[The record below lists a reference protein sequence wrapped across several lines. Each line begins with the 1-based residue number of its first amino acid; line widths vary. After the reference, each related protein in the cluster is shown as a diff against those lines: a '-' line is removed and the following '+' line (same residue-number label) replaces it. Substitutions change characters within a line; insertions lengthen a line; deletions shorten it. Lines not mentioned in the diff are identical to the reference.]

1 MATNGN
7 GDNGSDCTSCCTEDC
22 IAAQAALDSYIA
34 NTCSYSYDEAIS
46 IINSALS
53 HSLISSDT
61 ADQLGNLWT
70 ESCGTEEGWKCTSHA
85 DCSFGCCDSYGMCGG
100 SKPCDGDD
108 DDNPESTVTYG
119 PNGQIIVPS
128 GLTGIVQVVHGEDVT
143 NEYYPLKK
151 NTIATKSAIA
161 TNDIDRT
168 QVNVFI
174 NQEIHN
180 IDPTVV
186 STIPSG
192 TTIEASGVITTTT
205 SGNITTSGNMQGF
218 TPFTLPN
225 EFCCQASI
233 FGSSTL
239 QSTSAGSVTTTN
251 SGPFIIPIPSGV
263 GQEQNGA
270 SLIEF
275 ASRYA
280 SNKCDESLGRASL
293 PVSCVSG
300 ESSLAPNIIRVE
312 TTTAGIETAYARLG
326 SNSTLAG
333 NTPGCGLTISGTCT
347 QVTIIP
353 DLGLNAVS
361 VNGAAPLCGG
371 VPITVNN
378 QSTLNITGLC
388 GGLNILETLES
399 CGYEAFPNDTS
410 IFAFYDVTS
419 TCWNDIKVIVEVLEQ
434 WKHDETL
441 PGGDLEN
448 WGGNLYHIP
457 VHGEKWLRTAD
468 YPITGSLPSAE
479 LSLCNSSQYDLGG
492 ANSGWNGCA
501 TITLPDGS
509 TPYMYTD
516 PTQICRNVSIN
527 SGFLPALPPG
537 ADATDKGQA
546 SFAGGVKEAVVIC
559 FFDEVQGNQGGGEY
573 YTRNLTDYSP
583 QGVTTDWAGNNTTPT
598 AKWRSDYV
606 QFRDNIHGQ
615 YDFFKGFIYPVIP
628 GDSVGLTNCNTEPGN
643 NSPHRDKLHMGLN
656 VLAQVHTGN
665 RLDGTWD
672 DVATSSTYDGPLP
685 ENPVV
690 TSYSSGTYS
699 IIKTENPYHSSGY
712 GGLDQYGWVANVT
725 RGTPGYASIA
735 GNFDSGIFTGDLNNL
750 LFTPSACNGTDCI
763 NIVLLN
769 DADNSPIP
777 NDIVDING
785 TSYTTDINGRIELI
799 NISPAV
805 YIIAHCFTLTTPGLC
820 SLFDITLRKRTF
832 DLISGCLDPN
842 SCTSTTADYDCPDD
856 CLYEDCYG
864 VCGGTAW
871 IDECDQCVGGTT
883 GLDSNFAQDLCGDC
897 FGDSKRCIACI
908 DPYSVN
914 YLYNCNNEY
923 IPDAIIDDG
932 CCENTFTNG
941 PCIMATLTR
950 KIIDDCFSS
959 TTDSTTCKVS
969 VDKDEWYLDRLVK
982 LATFYKAIELYKEQ
996 GDCTV
1001 CRTTLQTVLETLES
1015 LQVNL
1020 ECRNCH
1026 NC

>member
-293 PVSCVSG
+293 PVSCISG

-326 SNSTLAG
+326 SNSILAG
-333 NTPGCGLTISGTCT
+333 NTPGCGLTISGTCV
-347 QVTIIP
+347 QATIIP

-361 VNGAAPLCGG
+361 VNGATPLCGG

-378 QSTLNITGLC
+378 QSTLNVTGLC
-388 GGLNILETLES
+388 GGLNLLETLEF
-399 CGYEAFPNDTS
+399 CGYEEFPNDTD

-419 TCWNDIKVIVEVLEQ
+419 TCYGDVKVIVEVLEQ
-434 WKHDETL
+434 WKYVETQS
-441 PGGDLEN
+441 GGDLEN
-448 WGGNLYHIP
+448 WTGNLYHIP
-457 VHGEKWLRTAD
+457 VHGEKWLRCAD
-468 YPITGSLPSAE
+468 YPITGSLPSNRLLLENGPGIA
-479 LSLCNSSQYDLGG
+479 LSGGNSAWS
-492 ANSGWNGCA
+492 SSA

-509 TPYMYTD
+509 TPYMYKDSSRTTN
-516 PTQICRNVSIN
+516 PNE
-527 SGFLPALPPG
+527 GFLPVLPPG
-537 ADATDKGQA
+537 ADYTDRQPAT
-546 SFAGGVKEAVVIC
+546 FAGGVDKAVVLC
-559 FFDEVQGNQGGGEY
+559 FFDEAEGPQGGGEY
-573 YTRNLTDYSP
+573 YDKTQTLDYPSGSTNDWGAYNTIVGPAPTWQDDYS
-583 QGVTTDWAGNNTTPT
+583 
-598 AKWRSDYV
+598 
-606 QFRDNIHGQ
+606 QFRYSIYPQ

-628 GDSVGLTNCNTEPGN
+628 GMHTGGTNCGDTTIVSAPQKN
-643 NSPHRDKLHMGLN
+643 KMYQALN
-656 VLAQVHTGN
+656 VLAQVHTGVSG
-665 RLDGTWD
+665 DGKWT
-672 DVATSSTYDGPLP
+672 AADGPLP
-685 ENPVV
+685 TNPVIQQA
-690 TSYSSGTYS
+690 GGNLS
-699 IIKTENPYHSSGY
+699 IIQTENPYHSNNF
-712 GGLDQYGWVANVT
+712 GGLDQFGWQANVT
-725 RGTPGYASIA
+725 RGTKNVASIA
-735 GNFDSGIFTGDLNNL
+735 GNFTSGIFAGDLNNL
-750 LFTPSACNGTDCI
+750 LFTPAACNGTDCI

-769 DADNSPIP
+769 DADNSPIS

-785 TSYTTDINGRIELI
+785 TSYTTDTNGRIELV

-883 GLDSNFAQDLCGDC
+883 GLDPNFAQDLCGDC